1 MSEYKPRFQLMR
13 SEWIDHKVEYEPHLT
28 QRRYEQLAVV
38 LGKEFDREIKQIRA
52 DAWDECD
59 DAWEFAHRMSNLEPW
74 EHLKDNPYREGQ

>member
-1 MSEYKPRFQLMR
+1 MSGYKPRFQLMR

-52 DAWDECD
+52 DAWNEGME
-59 DAWEFAHRMSNLEPW
+59 AAQRAESLRTYTP
-74 EHLKDNPYREGQ
+74 DNPYREES